1 MVPAIGPGRSPW
13 SRSILRARGPHR
25 WCGPLAPPRRL
36 ETADAVRRTEA
47 RGAVVAGLGG
57 ADVAAHRVR
66 REVRP
71 LCDVVEARLVAVGIR
86 AVDDRLGVACE
97 RVDTRDDG
105 RCDARAGDYAPAAD
119 LGRGVFDFDGYRDR
133 RDVGDGAAGA

>member
-36 ETADAVRRTEA
+36 ETADAVRRAEA
-47 RGAVVAGLGG
+47 CGAVVAGLGG
-57 ADVAAHRVR
+57 TEVAAHRAR

-71 LCDVVEARLVAVGIR
+71 LCDVVEARLVAVRVG
-86 AVDDRLGVACE
+86 AVHRRLRVTCE
-97 RVDTRDDG
+97 RVDARDQG
-105 RCDARAGDYAPAAD
+105 R
-119 LGRGVFDFDGYRDR
+119 
-133 RDVGDGAAGA
+133 

>member
-1 MVPAIGPGRSPW
+1 MVPAIGPGRSHW
-13 SRSILRARGPHR
+13 GRSILRARGPHR

-57 ADVAAHRVR
+57 TEVAGHRAR

-71 LCDVVEARLVAVGIR
+71 LCDVVEAGLVALRIG
-86 AVDDRLGVACE
+86 AVHQGFRVPRE
-97 RVDTRDDG
+97 RVHTSGEG
-105 RCDARAGDYAPAAD
+105 RAYSLA
-119 LGRGVFDFDGYRDR
+119 
-133 RDVGDGAAGA
+133 